1 MAVYVGLVRV
11 HVGLPA
17 VPSRRDIAGAAPG
30 RLVTVQVLAPEPSL
44 VAFALKE
51 RGQGAPVKALL
62 TEALRASARLRVVVV
77 YEARVVRVLALED
90 RGPRRAAQG
99 SRDQGVGEAR
109 AFGDPRGIERGARED
124 GFVEVVSQDEDH
136 IGPAL

>member
-1 MAVYVGLVRV
+1 MAVYVGLVGV

-17 VPSRRDIAGAAPG
+17 VPSRRDIAAAPPG
-30 RLVTVQVLAPEPSL
+30 RLVPVQVLTTEPRL

-51 RGQGAPVKALL
+51 RGQGALVKALL
-62 TEALRASARLRVVVV
+62 AEVLRASAWLKVFVV

-99 SRDQGVGEAR
+99 SRGQGVGEAR

-124 GFVEVVSQDEDH
+124 GFVEVVRQDEDH
-136 IGPAL
+136 IGAAP